1 MSRDPQ
7 TNPDK
12 LPAEGSFL
20 AGAQTVRPLRDGSR
34 ADDLPAT
41 SERFWHSFDDP
52 NLLPPEG
59 ALSAPSPVSSEAF
72 HDLARQVR
80 ALTDMV
86 QTIIPPVS
94 QPTPLLKTQ
103 LLRQQEPPAWAHVM
117 PPDPSASPR
126 VRPTPLGDPVMA
138 DPSGP
143 PEPEVLSPESTDS
156 LRAQLRFLSQR
167 LDELEKEFRNSE
179 GELGMDA
186 YRGSPFAP
194 KIRDHAVP
202 PNFHLPSSDA
212 YDGSTDPVDHVAA
225 FRAQLALY
233 GTSDASM
240 CRAFP
245 TTLRGP
251 ARTWYSGLKTGT
263 ITSFGQLAKDF
274 ELHFVAHAR
283 PKPSAALLLGLKQRE
298 DEPLSHF
305 VDRFATQIR
314 SLPDTHP
321 SLLVQAFMVG
331 LRPSKFCWSLVE
343 RPPTTV
349 LDMLQRA
356 NRYIAAEAWVTA
368 RKRSDSGRLAP

>member
-7 TNPDK
+7 TDPGK

-20 AGAQTVRPLRDGSR
+20 AEAQAVRPLRDGSW

-41 SERFWHSFDDP
+41 SERYWRSFDNPD
-52 NLLPPEG
+52 LLPPEG
-59 ALSAPSPVSSEAF
+59 APSVPSPVSSEAF

-86 QTIIPPVS
+86 QTVIPLVS
-94 QPTPLLKTQ
+94 QPTPPLTTRP
-103 LLRQQEPPAWAHVM
+103 LRQQEPPSRAHM
-117 PPDPSASPR
+117 TPLEPSTSPR
-126 VRPTPLGDPVMA
+126 VRPTPLGDPVRTNPG
-138 DPSGP
+138 DR

-156 LRAQLRFLSQR
+156 LRSQLCFLSQR

-179 GELGMDA
+179 GELGMDT
-186 YRGSPFAP
+186 YRGSPFASE
-194 KIRDHAVP
+194 IRDHVVP
-202 PNFHLPSSDA
+202 PNFQLPSLDA
-212 YDGSTDPVDHVAA
+212 YDGATDPADHVAT

-233 GTSDASM
+233 GTSDALM

-251 ARTWYSGLKTGT
+251 ALTWYGGLKTGA

-274 ELHFVAHAR
+274 ELHFAAHAR
-283 PKPSAALLLGLKQRE
+283 PKPSAALLLGFKQGE

-331 LRPSKFCWSLVE
+331 L
-343 RPPTTV
+343 
-349 LDMLQRA
+349 
-356 NRYIAAEAWVTA
+356 
-368 RKRSDSGRLAP
+368 